1 MKKFSVIL
9 LTLVLVSAGAR
20 AVELMKWER
29 IPLQI
34 PLTVGQER
42 IVFVNKNVRV
52 GFPPALNDKLRIQSS
67 GGVVYLDAKEAF
79 PVTRLELQNKENGE
93 ILLLDVSAAPG
104 KSTREPVKIV
114 YDGEVATA
122 SATDKQTVSSDG
134 DSAGRQSSAEAKAES
149 RRPAKLN
156 APLPVVL
163 TRYAAQ
169 NMYGPLRTVEP
180 VPGVSPVSL
189 KLPPRITTLMP
200 SESVSVTPMAAWSL
214 QGSSVIAL
222 QVRTRKSNASTYLPT
237 IAALAAASAA
247 GDAVAENQNTSQ
259 TNGYGGVTSTL
270 TGDAGQAVLG
280 KALSGGMRE
289 TVDWVK
295 ARYGQTFDAIYVPP
309 GQKVALHITR
319 QLAIDYEEKGRKVKY
334 DDFSLAGSSTGM
346 D

>member
-1 MKKFSVIL
+1 MKKFSVLL

-79 PVTRLELQNKENGE
+79 PMTRLELQNKENGE

-104 KSTREPVKIV
+104 KTTREPVKIV

-122 SATDKQTVSSDG
+122 SATDKETVSSDG

-222 QVRTRKSNASTYLPT
+222 QVRNRAAVKVILDPRSLQGQFTTATFQHRWLGRAGTPEDTTVLYLVTAGRPESAFIAEQRLPESEGKESKRSNRGAH
-237 IAALAAASAA
+237 
-247 GDAVAENQNTSQ
+247 
-259 TNGYGGVTSTL
+259 
-270 TGDAGQAVLG
+270 
-280 KALSGGMRE
+280 K
-289 TVDWVK
+289 
-295 ARYGQTFDAIYVPP
+295 
-309 GQKVALHITR
+309 
-319 QLAIDYEEKGRKVKY
+319 
-334 DDFSLAGSSTGM
+334 
-346 D
+346 